1 MDSSTNHKEV
11 YHVHP
16 HCYYLQ
22 KNILDD
28 SSRDH
33 RHWQC
38 YFSAPVQDQSTMTIA
53 LLPRLARDTW
63 PDIVSGCSVGKRV
76 ALVLVQ
82 VDKLGYE
89 FFCSDVYS
97 EHTH

>member
-1 MDSSTNHKEV
+1 
-11 YHVHP
+11 
-16 HCYYLQ
+16 
-22 KNILDD
+22 
-28 SSRDH
+28 
-33 RHWQC
+33 
-38 YFSAPVQDQSTMTIA
+38 MTIA
-53 LLPRLARDTW
+53 LLLRLVRDTW